1 LGGAVLGRDIQDL
14 WIVHSNGTVLFKR
27 AYDERVDA
35 QLFGGFMTALNVF
48 ASKIS
53 GTEGIHSFEL
63 GDKRFY
69 LVKKIDMIFVG
80 NSRKSKNAFR
90 ELELISQKFLN
101 TYPIELLDIW
111 NGDLSFFE
119 MFLAQIEDS
128 LERLK

>member
-1 LGGAVLGRDIQDL
+1 MGRDIQDL

-80 NSRKSKNAFR
+80 NSRKSKNAFK

-101 TYPIELLDIW
+101 TFPIELLDIW
-111 NGDLSFFE
+111 NGDLSFFDA
-119 MFLAQIEDS
+119 FQAQIEDS